1 MMTDT
6 PSSTNKPQFS
16 TTICSKILIELDGW
30 QLTEESTDS
39 ILLDESVESDIFLDP
54 EDPDELKNISTNK
67 SVSVEEVE
75 RFYNTAFDE
84 ALTYTNRLDIN
95 DLDEVT
101 TEIFMLGV
109 YRLAASNLWNKYNV
123 QINNDAM
130 EGTYVVSQGGRLY
143 KKACNLLDKFVR
155 TNFVGLTSLMK

>member
-1 MMTDT
+1 MTDT
-6 PSSTNKPQFS
+6 PSTISKPQFS
-16 TTICSKILIELDGW
+16 TSIADKILIELDGW
-30 QLTEESTDS
+30 QLTEESTDTL
-39 ILLDESVESDIFLDP
+39 IMDDNEEGNIYIDSD
-54 EDPDELKNISTNK
+54 DPDELRNININK
-67 SVSVEEVE
+67 GVSVEEVE
-75 RFYNTAFDE
+75 RFYDTSFDE

-95 DLDEVT
+95 DLDDILI
-101 TEIFMLGV
+101 EIYMLGV

-155 TNFVGLTSLMK
+155 TNFVGLHSLMK

>member
-1 MMTDT
+1 MTDT
-6 PSSTNKPQFS
+6 PSTINKPPFS
-16 TTICSKILIELDGW
+16 STVADKILIELDGW
-30 QLTEESTDS
+30 QLTEETTPSIIMDDS
-39 ILLDESVESDIFLDP
+39 EELDIYIDT
-54 EDPDELKNISTNK
+54 EDPDELRNISANHQ
-67 SVSVEEVE
+67 VNVEEVE

-84 ALTYTNRLDIN
+84 ALTHTNRLDIN

-109 YRLAASNLWNKYNV
+109 YRLAASNLWNKYNT
-123 QINNDAM
+123 QINNDSM

>member
-1 MMTDT
+1 MTDT
-6 PSSTNKPQFS
+6 PSNISKPQFS
-16 TTICSKILIELDGW
+16 TSIANKILIELDGW

-39 ILLDESVESDIFLDP
+39 ILVDDNEELNIYIDT
-54 EDPDELKNISTNK
+54 EDPDELRNISTNHQ
-67 SVSVEEVE
+67 VNVEEVE

-84 ALTYTNRLDIN
+84 ALTHTNRLDIN
-95 DLDEVT
+95 DLDDILI
-101 TEIFMLGV
+101 EIFMLGV

-155 TNFVGLTSLMK
+155 TNFVGLHSLMK

>member
-1 MMTDT
+1 MTDT
-6 PSSTNKPQFS
+6 PSTINKPPFS
-16 TTICSKILIELDGW
+16 STVADKILIELDGW
-30 QLTEESTDS
+30 QLTEESTGS
-39 ILLDESVESDIFLDP
+39 MILDEQNESVVFLDN
-54 EDPDELKNISTNK
+54 EDPDELRNISINK
-67 SVSVEEVE
+67 GVSVEEVE

-84 ALTYTNRLDIN
+84 ALTHTNRLDIN

-109 YRLAASNLWNKYNV
+109 YRLAASNLWNKYNT
-123 QINNDAM
+123 QINNDSM

-155 TNFVGLTSLMK
+155 TNFVGLHSLMK